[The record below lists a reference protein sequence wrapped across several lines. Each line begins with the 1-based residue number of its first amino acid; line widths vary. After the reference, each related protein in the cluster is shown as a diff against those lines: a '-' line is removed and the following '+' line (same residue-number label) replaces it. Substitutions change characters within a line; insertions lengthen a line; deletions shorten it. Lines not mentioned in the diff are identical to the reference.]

1 RTVDTVL
8 DSYPIAG
15 MTPRISRRAGRL
27 LGQRMAAA
35 NDGEGPRIAK
45 GDAVI
50 AATALERGEP
60 VLAEDKY
67 FRNISG
73 ITHETYR

>member
-1 RTVDTVL
+1 
-8 DSYPIAG
+8 
-15 MTPRISRRAGRL
+15 
-27 LGQRMAAA
+27 
-35 NDGEGPRIAK
+35 
-45 GDAVI
+45 VI

-60 VLAEDKY
+60 VLTEDKH